1 MIELTLAALLV
12 VAPVELPPLEVER
25 KCTAGRIVLPG
36 YASNEGVTVIDG
48 VVVPRGMR
56 EGALSADL
64 EPASIEITCWNPE
77 TNTFGQRG
85 VMVIRV
91 QTQSLVEATQAPLLE
106 LIEAQR
112 AFRAEHG
119 RDAPDLASLSGH
131 GLAPEHGLD
140 YETTETGWRAST
152 PEGDVA
158 HRCWATEASA
168 SLPNDDGSPA
178 LACNRVDALALR
190 SLRAYYEA
198 AG

>member
-1 MIELTLAALLV
+1 MIKLALAALLV
-12 VAPVELPPLEVER
+12 AAPVELAPLEVER
-25 KCTAGRIVLPG
+25 KCAPDRIVLPG
-36 YASNEGVTVIDG
+36 YASNEAVRVVDG
-48 VVVPRGMR
+48 VVVPRGTR
-56 EGALSADL
+56 EGPLSAAR
-64 EPASIEITCWNPE
+64 EVASIDITCWNPE

-91 QTQSLVEATQAPLLE
+91 QTQALVEATQAPLLE

-112 AFRAEHG
+112 SFRAEHG
-119 RDAPDLASLSGH
+119 RDAPDLASLSSH

-140 YETTETGWRAST
+140 FAVTETGWRALT

-168 SLPNDDGSPA
+168 SHMDVDGSPTVE
-178 LACNRVDALALR
+178 CTRVDALALR